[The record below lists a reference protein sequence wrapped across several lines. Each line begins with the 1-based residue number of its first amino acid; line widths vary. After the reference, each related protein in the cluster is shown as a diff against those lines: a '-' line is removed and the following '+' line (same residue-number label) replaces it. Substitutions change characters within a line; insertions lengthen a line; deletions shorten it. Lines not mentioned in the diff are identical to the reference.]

1 MARYVT
7 VTAAVTIDAA
17 RLRTY
22 LRSPVAPATAR
33 PRSDWTGLCTPWPDA
48 AVRRRY
54 LAELPAALAECDRWI
69 EGDHAAL
76 LTALG
81 EDDALTLRHHEPTGS
96 LTVDFDTRVDF
107 ELPGMIWAL
116 TALRGLADTMAADD
130 TGLVELTTDWT
141 AGTALLH
148 LTPGH
153 ATFLDP
159 ARHSTTLAQARNTA
173 FDTRC
178 TTSEADDNAPA
189 TETIAR
195 LLTTP

>member
-7 VTAAVTIDAA
+7 VAAAVTIDAA

-22 LRSPVAPATAR
+22 LRSPVARACAR
-33 PRSDWTGLCTPWPDA
+33 PESDWTGLCTPWPDA

-69 EGDHAAL
+69 EGDHATLLAAL
-76 LTALG
+76 D
-81 EDDALTLRHHEPTGS
+81 EDDALTLRHHEATGS

-116 TALRGLADTMAADD
+116 TALRGLAGTMAADD

-141 AGTALLH
+141 AGTALLRLSPDH
-148 LTPGH
+148 S
-153 ATFLDP
+153 AFLHP
-159 ARHSTTLAQARNTA
+159 AHDSTTLTRARNAA

-178 TTSEADDNAPA
+178 LASEADEDEP
-189 TETIAR
+189 TGEVLAR
-195 LLTTP
+195 LLDH